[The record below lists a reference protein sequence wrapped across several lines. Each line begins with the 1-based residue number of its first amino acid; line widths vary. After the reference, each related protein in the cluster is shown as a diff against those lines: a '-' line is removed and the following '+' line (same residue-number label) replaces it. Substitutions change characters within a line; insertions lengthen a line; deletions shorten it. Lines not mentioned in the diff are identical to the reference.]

1 MSMHPEPAWYQN
13 PALPIGISIL
23 SLFVSL
29 LSFLTSRRATK
40 ANVEQRLFER
50 SIQLNEALVR
60 HNVLGPYA
68 LRLQIQDD
76 RLEEF
81 TKKAVALLHHINL
94 LREVFQHRRI
104 LGKKFVES
112 YEVWADVMIRPWIE
126 EDDELRRVLALFIR
140 SESFVRQDFL
150 EWLKKLFPIFD

>member
-1 MSMHPEPAWYQN
+1 M
-13 PALPIGISIL
+13 
-23 SLFVSL
+23 
-29 LSFLTSRRATK
+29 
-40 ANVEQRLFER
+40 
-50 SIQLNEALVR
+50 R